1 MKISNRILSF
11 ALTGLVTVASSAV
24 MIAAFVASPTMTPG
38 AVAQEARYRLRFWY
52 AIDQSND
59 GVGDNTVELYGEVRV
74 NGQVVAGIPRNRAVS
89 REAGQTLEMGSF
101 TTNKESVVINASLTD
116 RDGGSADDPVF
127 KMGSQS
133 LSLARL
139 AGREKWFS
147 WKSGGGEG
155 ATLHINVERLN

>member
-1 MKISNRILSF
+1 MLNRILPL
-11 ALTGLVTVASSAV
+11 ALIGVITAASSTIMTAALVTNPTVTSSAV
-24 MIAAFVASPTMTPG
+24 
-38 AVAQEARYRLRFWY
+38 AQQAQYRLKFWY

-74 NGQVVAGIPRNRAVS
+74 NGQVVANIPRNRAVS

-101 TTNKESVVINASLTD
+101 TTNKASVIINASLTD

-127 KMGSQS
+127 KMSS
-133 LSLARL
+133 KSVELAKF
-139 AGREKWFS
+139 AGGEKWFS

-155 ATLHINVERLN
+155 ATLHINVERIN